1 MIKVFLWEDGL
12 IKKYEPI
19 EFSEV
24 ILNYNI
30 NDSIVNDISTW
41 EITKL
46 QDSTQGK
53 KRVEELQSK
62 KELDEIEKAEL
73 EYLLPKTHM
82 VNVTTED
89 GKKHYV
95 IHEILEWIDF
105 DINRWDMKFSSKEK
119 AQEYIDLITN
129 SQ

>member
-1 MIKVFLWEDGL
+1 MALMYNILFLYILKMIKVFLWKDWL

-19 EFSEV
+19 EFNEV

-73 EYLLPKTHM
+73 EFLL
-82 VNVTTED
+82 
-89 GKKHYV
+89 
-95 IHEILEWIDF
+95 L
-105 DINRWDMKFSSKEK
+105 
-119 AQEYIDLITN
+119 
-129 SQ
+129 

>member
-30 NDSIVNDISTW
+30 NDSMVIDDKSKEIVR
-41 EITKL
+41 L
-46 QDSTQGK
+46 QNSTQWK

-62 KELDEIEKAEL
+62 KELDEFEKAEL
-73 EYLLPKTHM
+73 AYL
-82 VNVTTED
+82 
-89 GKKHYV
+89 
-95 IHEILEWIDF
+95 I
-105 DINRWDMKFSSKEK
+105 WDTYADK
-119 AQEYIDLITN
+119 Q
-129 SQ
+129 

>member
-1 MIKVFLWEDGL
+1 MIKVFLWEDWL

-30 NDSIVNDISTW
+30 NDSMVIDDESKEIVR
-41 EITKL
+41 L
-46 QDSTQGK
+46 QNSTQWK

-73 EYLLPKTHM
+73 AFLL
-82 VNVTTED
+82 
-89 GKKHYV
+89 
-95 IHEILEWIDF
+95 
-105 DINRWDMKFSSKEK
+105 S
-119 AQEYIDLITN
+119 
-129 SQ
+129 